1 VENSV
6 FYISNIVM
14 YYNTTA
20 SANYNG
26 TCAASCTQACSAA
39 DDDSSAQVSRRHVVD
54 SAHALNAGIELS
66 TF

>member
-1 VENSV
+1 VEHSV

-26 TCAASCTQACSAA
+26 TCAASCTQACGAA
-39 DDDSSAQVSRRHVVD
+39 DGDSSAQVFRRYVD
-54 SAHALNAGIELS
+54 GAHALNAGIELS